1 MNVLANLPDSI
12 PQDIIHAD
20 VAMSTASCMNF
31 ERKFL
36 SAKRAGFSGRIPRTE
51 SKSVLQ
57 NHVLTRDHR
66 DDNQRWV
73 FQNSDEAVLVGT
85 VGAVAFSGF

>member
-1 MNVLANLPDSI
+1 
-12 PQDIIHAD
+12 
-20 VAMSTASCMNF
+20 MSTASCMNF
-31 ERKFL
+31 EKQTLVRRV
-36 SAKRAGFSGRIPRTE
+36 SGFSGRIPRTE